1 METNHT
7 KKFTMFDVCV
17 VGHVTHDVNTYDG
30 TVHEPTPGGAA
41 FYASMAYRSLG
52 LKTAVVTR
60 IAEVDRTDLLDEMLG
75 AGIEVICL
83 PSPHSTFFHNIYPS
97 SDLDIRLQKVTAL
110 AAAFEPGDI
119 AGVKARAFHF
129 GPLTRGD
136 LPVSLIEAAADTGAY
151 VALGVQGF
159 LRVVRDGEVVAV
171 PWPDLR
177 ESLRR
182 VDTCQGDVEETCLL
196 AGESEVFRAMA
207 NLAEMGPREVLTTEG
222 GHGSYLF
229 WRGRMVK
236 IPSLAPPRV
245 VGATGCGDTY
255 LAGYVA
261 RRLETNDA
269 HQSACFGAVL
279 ASLKLESAGPFRG
292 QTADVLDRLPD
303 LAGTAKFGRGSARHQ
318 QPDAEPKDR
327 TKKNTE
333 TML

>member
-1 METNHT
+1 MSKVDTVKSKWEE
-7 KKFTMFDVCV
+7 KK
-17 VGHVTHDVNTYDG
+17 
-30 TVHEPTPGGAA
+30 PIA
-41 FYASMAYRSLG
+41 FAFALG
-52 LKTAVVTR
+52 LVLGPFISNMIGWQVTNGSLER
-60 IAEVDRTDLLDEMLG
+60 RVR
-75 AGIEVICL
+75 
-83 PSPHSTFFHNIYPS
+83 
-97 SDLDIRLQKVTAL
+97 

-245 VGATGCGDTY
+245 VDATGCGVCACCQAVVSA
-255 LAGYVA
+255 AGCGCCGDDCQTWGYA
-261 RRLETNDA
+261 A
-269 HQSACFGAVL
+269 AAFAVC
-279 ASLKLESAGPFRG
+279 A
-292 QTADVLDRLPD
+292 ADRKSVV
-303 LAGTAKFGRGSARHQ
+303 
-318 QPDAEPKDR
+318 
-327 TKKNTE
+327 
-333 TML
+333 